1 MDDIDETAGVPVHFD
16 SDEEDDRMVT
26 ELKEDKS
33 EDEDVGV
40 EAIYEGTLR
49 TAEGS
54 GGGKADGIGEVF
66 FNFFLILELLA
77 LVWFLCPMMRLC
89 A

>member
-66 FNFFLILELLA
+66 FLFFDT
-77 LVWFLCPMMRLC
+77 
-89 A
+89 